1 MNLLKKNVKMAISQR
16 NKISIN
22 FSSVGMTDVVF
33 NLLIFF
39 MLTSTLVHP
48 SALKLLLPKGSNQT
62 SAKPLTTVSITSD
75 LNYYVE
81 MQPVN
86 IDNLET
92 VLKQKLGNKPD
103 TYISLHADKSVPF
116 ENVVKVLNIAQSNN
130 YKLIIATSPK

>member
-1 MNLLKKNVKMAISQR
+1 MAISQR

-39 MLTSTLVHP
+39 MLTSTLVNP
-48 SALKLLLPKGSNQT
+48 TALKLLLPKGSNMT

-75 LNYYVE
+75 LNYYIE
-81 MQPVN
+81 QQPVN
-86 IDNLET
+86 IDNLEAI
-92 VLKQKLGNKPD
+92 LKQKLGDKPD

>member
-1 MNLLKKNVKMAISQR
+1 MAISQR

-48 SALKLLLPKGSNQT
+48 TALKLLLPKGTTQT
-62 SAKPLTTVSITSD
+62 SAKPQTSVSITSD
-75 LNYYVE
+75 LRYFVE
-81 MQPVN
+81 TQPVN
-86 IDNLET
+86 LEDLEG
-92 VLKQKLGNKPD
+92 VLKQKLGTNPD
-103 TYISLHADKSVPF
+103 TYIALHADKTVPF
-116 ENVVKVLNIAQSNN
+116 ENVVTVLDMAQRNN

>member
-1 MNLLKKNVKMAISQR
+1 MAISQR

-48 SALKLLLPKGSNQT
+48 TALKLLLPKGSTQT
-62 SAKPLTTVSITSD
+62 SAKPQTSVSITSD
-75 LNYYVE
+75 LRYFVE
-81 MQPVN
+81 TQPVN
-86 IDNLET
+86 IDDLEG
-92 VLKQKLGNKPD
+92 VLKQKLGSNPD
-103 TYISLHADKSVPF
+103 TYIALHADKTVPF
-116 ENVVKVLNIAQSNN
+116 ENVVTVLDMAQRNN

>member
-1 MNLLKKNVKMAISQR
+1 MALSQR

-39 MLTSTLVHP
+39 MLTSTMVHP
-48 SALKLLLPKGSNQT
+48 SAIKLLLPKGSTQT

-81 MQPVN
+81 KQPVAFDQIEN
-86 IDNLET
+86 I
-92 VLKQKLGNKPD
+92 LKQKLGSNPD
-103 TYISLHADKSVPF
+103 TYISLHADKTVPF
-116 ENVVKVLNIAQSNN
+116 ENVVKILDIAQRNN
-130 YKLIIATSPK
+130 YKLIIATSQK

>member
-1 MNLLKKNVKMAISQR
+1 MALSSR
-16 NKISIN
+16 NKVSVN

-48 SALKLLLPKGSNQT
+48 NALKLSLPKGTVQT
-62 SAKPLTTVSITSD
+62 SAKPQTTVSITSD
-75 LNYYVE
+75 LKLYVE
-81 MQPVN
+81 EQQIN
-86 IDNLET
+86 FDELEA
-92 VLKQKLGNKPD
+92 VLKQKLGSNPE

-116 ENVVKVLNIAQSNN
+116 ENVVRILNIAQTNN

>member
-1 MNLLKKNVKMAISQR
+1 MALSQR

-48 SALKLLLPKGSNQT
+48 TALKLLLPKGSNQT

-75 LNYYVE
+75 NNYYVE
-81 MQPVN
+81 LQPVN
-86 IDNLET
+86 INDLEA
-92 VLKQKLGNKPD
+92 VLKQKLGDKPD

-116 ENVVKVLNIAQSNN
+116 ESVVKVLNIAQSNN

>member
-1 MNLLKKNVKMAISQR
+1 MAISQR

-39 MLTSTLVHP
+39 MLTSTLVNP
-48 SALKLLLPKGSNQT
+48 TALKLLLPKGSNMT

-75 LNYYVE
+75 LIYYVE
-81 MQPVN
+81 TQPVN
-86 IDNLET
+86 IDNLEAI
-92 VLKQKLGNKPD
+92 LKQKLGDKPD

-116 ENVVKVLNIAQSNN
+116 ENVVKVLNLS
-130 YKLIIATSPK
+130 LIH

>member
-1 MNLLKKNVKMAISQR
+1 MAISQR

-48 SALKLLLPKGSNQT
+48 SAIKLLLPKGSTQT
-62 SAKPLTTVSITSD
+62 SAKPQTTVSITSD

-81 MQPVN
+81 QQLVAF
-86 IDNLET
+86 DQLEGI
-92 VLKQKLGNKPD
+92 LKEKLGSAPD
-103 TYISLHADKSVPF
+103 TYISVHADKSVPF
-116 ENVVKVLNIAQSNN
+116 ENVVKVLDIAQKNN
-130 YKLIIATSPK
+130 YKLIIATSAK

>member
-1 MNLLKKNVKMAISQR
+1 MALTQR
-16 NKISIN
+16 NKINLN
-22 FSSVGMTDVVF
+22 FSTVGMTDVVF

-62 SAKPLTTVSITSD
+62 SAKPLTTVSVTSD
-75 LNYYVE
+75 LKYYVE
-81 MQPVN
+81 LQPVA
-86 IDNLET
+86 LEELEG
-92 VLKQKLGNKPD
+92 VLKQKLGEKPD

-116 ENVVKVLNIAQSNN
+116 ENVVNVLNIAQKNN

>member
-1 MNLLKKNVKMAISQR
+1 MAISQR

-22 FSSVGMTDVVF
+22 FSSTGMTDVVF

-48 SALKLLLPKGSNQT
+48 TALKLLLPKGSTQT
-62 SAKPLTTVSITSD
+62 SAKPQTTVSITSD
-75 LNYYVE
+75 QRYYVE
-81 MQPVN
+81 QQPVS
-86 IDNLET
+86 IDDLEA

-103 TYISLHADKSVPF
+103 MYISLHADKSVPF
-116 ENVVKVLNIAQSNN
+116 ESVVKVLNIAQANN

>member
-1 MNLLKKNVKMAISQR
+1 MALSQR

-48 SALKLLLPKGSNQT
+48 SAIKLLLPKGSTQT
-62 SAKPLTTVSITSD
+62 SAKPLTTVSITGD
-75 LNYYVE
+75 QNYYIE
-81 MQPVN
+81 KQPVAFEQ
-86 IDNLET
+86 IESI
-92 VLKQKLGNKPD
+92 LKQKLGSNPD

-116 ENVVKVLNIAQSNN
+116 ENVVKILDIAQRNN

>member
-1 MNLLKKNVKMAISQR
+1 MALSQR

-48 SALKLLLPKGSNQT
+48 SAIKLLLPKGSNQT

-75 LNYYVE
+75 LNYFVE
-81 MQPVN
+81 MQPVK
-86 IDNLET
+86 IEDLEA
-92 VLKQKLGNKPD
+92 VLKQKLGNTPD
-103 TYISLHADKSVPF
+103 TYISLHADKTVPF

>member
-1 MNLLKKNVKMAISQR
+1 MALSQR

-39 MLTSTLVHP
+39 MLTSTMVHP
-48 SALKLLLPKGSNQT
+48 SALKLLLPKGSTQT

-75 LNYYVE
+75 LIYYVE
-81 MQPVN
+81 MEPVN
-86 IDNLET
+86 IDNLEAI
-92 VLKQKLGNKPD
+92 LRQKLGDKPD

-116 ENVVKVLNIAQSNN
+116 ESVVKVLNIAQSNN

>member
-1 MNLLKKNVKMAISQR
+1 MALSQR

-48 SALKLLLPKGSNQT
+48 SAIKLLLPKGSNQT

-75 LNYYVE
+75 HNYYIE
-81 MQPVN
+81 KQPVAFDQ
-86 IDNLET
+86 IESILR
-92 VLKQKLGNKPD
+92 QKLGTNPD
-103 TYISLHADKSVPF
+103 IYISLHADKTVPF
-116 ENVVKVLNIAQSNN
+116 ENVVKVLDIAQRNN

>member
-1 MNLLKKNVKMAISQR
+1 MALSQR

-48 SALKLLLPKGSNQT
+48 SAIKLLLPKGSNQT

-75 LNYYVE
+75 LNYFIE
-81 MQPVN
+81 KQPVAIDQIEN
-86 IDNLET
+86 I
-92 VLKQKLGNKPD
+92 LKQKLGNSPD

-116 ENVVKVLNIAQSNN
+116 ENVVKVLDIAQRNN